1 MSTADTLND
10 LRKGDRVQK
19 IKGYRWPGVVVSAFQ
34 TLNGEWRYAVECTT
48 PDVQGALHIYNREQ
62 LEIIAG

>member
-1 MSTADTLND
+1 MRGTEI
-10 LRKGDRVQK
+10 V
-19 IKGYRWPGVVVSAFQ
+19 GVVVSTFK
-34 TLNGEWRYAVECTT
+34 TLNGEQRYVVECTT